1 MANSPQSI
9 VKTHIINHEAHEEK
23 QITMKSIEAQQLTKK
38 FDKVTAVNNLNLAIE
53 EGEIFGFL
61 GPNGSGKST
70 TIRMLCGLLEPTSG
84 TATVGTYDIATQGE
98 KIKTIIGYMS
108 QSFGLYKDL
117 TVEENLMFYSSLYIA
132 DKQEAARRRAE
143 TMETIG
149 LGRYLKYPAANLS
162 GGWRQRLALACAVVH
177 RPRIL
182 FLDEPTAGID
192 PVSRRHMWDF
202 LYDLSSSGMTLFV
215 TTHYMEEAERCN
227 KIGFIWEGNLVAYDT
242 PQGIKNNFNLYHI
255 IKIHCSRINE
265 AFRLLEN
272 HAAIKDINIYG
283 DAIHL
288 GVENAEEAMPLF
300 RNLLET
306 NGISLQEM
314 STIAPSIEDVFV
326 ALSKRNQ

>member
-1 MANSPQSI
+1 
-9 VKTHIINHEAHEEK
+9 
-23 QITMKSIEAQQLTKK
+23 MKAIEANGLTKK
-38 FDKVTAVNNLNLAIE
+38 FDKVTAVNKLNLSIE

-84 TATVGTYDIATQGE
+84 SATVGTYDVATRAE
-98 KIKTIIGYMS
+98 SIKTIIGYMS

-117 TVEENLMFYSSLYIA
+117 TVEENLMFYASLYIA
-132 DKQEAARRRAE
+132 DKKEAARRRAE
-143 TMETIG
+143 TLETIG
-149 LGRYLKYPAANLS
+149 LERYLKYPAANLS

-192 PVSRRHMWDF
+192 QVSRRNMWDF
-202 LYDLSSSGMTLFV
+202 LYDLSSGGMTIFV

-227 KIGFIWEGNLVAYDT
+227 KIGFIWEGNLVAHDT
-242 PQGIKNNFNLYHI
+242 PQGVKNNFNLYSI
-255 IKIHCSRINE
+255 IKIECSRINE

-272 HAAIKDINIYG
+272 QASIKDINIYG

-288 GVENAEEAMPLF
+288 GVESAEEAMPRF
-300 RNLLET
+300 KSLLEK
-306 NGISLQEM
+306 NGIRLKAM

-326 ALSKRNQ
+326 ALSKRGQ

>member
-1 MANSPQSI
+1 MKAI
-9 VKTHIINHEAHEEK
+9 ETHE
-23 QITMKSIEAQQLTKK
+23 LTKK
-38 FDKVTAVNNLNLAIE
+38 FDTVTAVNKLNLLIE

-84 TATVGTYDIATQGE
+84 SATVGTYDVATNAE
-98 KIKTIIGYMS
+98 SIKNIIGYMS

-117 TVEENLMFYSSLYIA
+117 TVEENLMFYASLYIPN
-132 DKQEAARRRAE
+132 KKEAARRRAE
-143 TMETIG
+143 TLETIG
-149 LGRYLKYPAANLS
+149 LERYLTYPAANLS

-192 PVSRRHMWDF
+192 PVSRRTMWDF
-202 LYDLSSSGMTLFV
+202 LYDLSSGGMTLFV

-227 KIGFIWEGNLVAYDT
+227 KIGFIWEGNLVAHDT
-242 PQGIKNNFNLYHI
+242 PQGVKNNFNLYSI
-255 IKIHCSRINE
+255 IKIECSRINE

-272 HAAIKDINIYG
+272 QASIKDINIYG

-288 GVENAEEAMPLF
+288 GVESAEEAMPRF
-300 RNLLET
+300 KNLLQK
-306 NGISLQEM
+306 NGISLKAM
-314 STIAPSIEDVFV
+314 NIIAPSIEDVFV
-326 ALSKRNQ
+326 ALSKSGR